1 MAAITKAMVMTLI
14 YMFLPVAAQ
23 LTCVGDGEVVEVLLG
38 DEDVLEAGMVGVNDD
53 GVVRVAE
60 NDDVL
65 APVVLFF

>member
-23 LTCVGDGEVVEVLLG
+23 LACVGDGEMVEVLLG
-38 DEDVLEAGMVGVNDD
+38 DEDVLEVGTVGVNDD